1 MDRLE
6 KKKMA
11 DEKCVEI
18 LNLKV
23 PTKDEL
29 NQLLYNLHANQFHC
43 NYSVVQRIFK
53 QKGIR
58 YYGINSLIDVNV
70 GNCPLCVKTFRTI
83 YIWDSVKS
91 ININW
96 PNYRYEFDIT
106 YLNHDLK
113 GVYAL

>member
-1 MDRLE
+1 MKCYKRKLIR
-6 KKKMA
+6 KK
-11 DEKCVEI
+11 ENGGGKCVEI

-70 GNCPLCVKTFRTI
+70 GNCPLCVKTSRTI
-83 YIWDSVKS
+83 YTLDSVKS
-91 ININW
+91 ININ
-96 PNYRYEFDIT
+96 
-106 YLNHDLK
+106 
-113 GVYAL
+113 